1 MSADEKTRAAAFGQI
16 RQFGDPVL
24 KEESR
29 PVEVDDELRKLVDR
43 MIKIMYAADGV
54 GLAAPQI
61 GVLRRIIVFRFDN
74 EVNVLIN
81 PKITWKS
88 EDTATEAEGCLSL
101 ASLAVDVER
110 SNRIRAEGEDLEGNH
125 KIYEVEGLKAR
136 ILQHEIDHLEGLM
149 IVNRASRE
157 QRKDLM
163 ARLRNVRLPG
173 ED

>member
-1 MSADEKTRAAAFGQI
+1 MGADDKTRAAAFGQI
-16 RQFGDPVL
+16 RQFWDPVL

-43 MIKIMYAADGV
+43 MIKIMHAADGV

-61 GVLRRIIVFRFDN
+61 GVLRKVIVFQLDKQ
-74 EVNVLIN
+74 EYVLIN
-81 PKITWKS
+81 PEITLRS
-88 EDTATEAEGCLSL
+88 EETITDAEGCLSL

-110 SNRIRAEGEDLEGNH
+110 AKQVKAEGEDLEGNH
-125 KIYEVEGLKAR
+125 QVLELEGLNAR

-149 IVNRASRE
+149 IVNRTTRE
-157 QRKDLM
+157 QRKDLI
-163 ARLRNVRLPG
+163 ARLRQMRFPG

>member
-1 MSADEKTRAAAFGQI
+1 MGQI

-43 MIKIMYAADGV
+43 MIKIMHAADGV

-61 GVLRRIIVFRFDN
+61 GVLRKVIVFRFDK
-74 EVNVLIN
+74 EEYVLIN
-81 PKITWKS
+81 PRITWSS
-88 EDTATEAEGCLSL
+88 EETITEPEGCLSL

-110 SNRIRAEGEDLEGNH
+110 YKAIKVEGEDLEG
-125 KIYEVEGLKAR
+125 KRQVLELEGLNAR
-136 ILQHEIDHLEGLM
+136 ILQHEIDHLAGLM
-149 IVNRASRE
+149 VVNRCSGE

-163 ARLRNVRLPG
+163 ARLRQIKLPG

>member
-1 MSADEKTRAAAFGQI
+1 MANDDKTRAAAFSQI

-24 KEESR
+24 KEVSK
-29 PVEVDDELRKLVDR
+29 PVEIDDELRKLIDR
-43 MIKIMYAADGV
+43 MVIIMDAADGV

-61 GVLRRIIVFRFDN
+61 GILRQIIVFRLDKDL
-74 EVNVLIN
+74 NVLLN

-88 EDTATEAEGCLSL
+88 EETIVDAEGCLSL

-110 SNRIRAEGEDLEGNH
+110 AKEVKVEGMDLEGNH
-125 KIYEVEGLKAR
+125 RVYEQEGIKAR
-136 ILQHEIDHLEGLM
+136 ILQHEVDHLEGKM
-149 IVNRASRE
+149 VIDRCSRE

-163 ARLRNVRLPG
+163 GRLRKMRLPG